1 VRTSD
6 RRSRRAALAAGAAL
20 ALLTTACGGGSG
32 FDSDNKDSSG
42 DGGGDGG
49 GALQLLIG
57 SSGPAETD
65 AVTAAADKWSEE
77 SGTDVEVIAAT
88 DLNQQL
94 SQGFAANE
102 PPDVFYLGSD
112 NFAEYAANGSL
123 LPYAG
128 DLENADDFY
137 PNLAEAFTYEDEFYC
152 APKDFS
158 TLGLVINTDKWEEAG
173 LTDDDIPTTWDEL
186 RDVAKTLT
194 KDGQAGLVTSTEYQR
209 LGALMA
215 EAGGGLVQDGEAI
228 ADDDANVEAL
238 TFIKEMLTED
248 SWQTTGDVGAG
259 WGGEAFGT
267 GKAAMT
273 IEGNWIAGALKAD
286 FPDVKYTVVPLPE
299 GPDGAATLSF
309 TNCWGI
315 AADSGNTEGA
325 QDLVSFLTSADQQI
339 EFAKAFG
346 VMPSIQSAA
355 DAYAEE
361 FPELAAFVEQ
371 GDVAQT
377 VPNQPGVSEVI
388 ADFNTKLESLESSD
402 PADILAEVQ
411 SNLES
416 ALQD

>member
-1 VRTSD
+1 MSH
-6 RRSRRAALAAGAAL
+6 RRPRRAALAAGSAF
-20 ALLTTACGGGSG
+20 ALLTAACGGGSG
-32 FDSDNKDSSG
+32 FEDEGGSSSEEDS
-42 DGGGDGG
+42 GGP
-49 GALQLLIG
+49 ASLEILIG

-65 AVTAAADKWSEE
+65 AVTAAADAWAEE
-77 SGTDVEVIAAT
+77 SGNEVEVIAAT

-102 PPDVFYLGSD
+102 PPDVFYLSSD
-112 NFAEYAANGSL
+112 VFAEYASNGSL

-137 PNLAEAFTYEDEFYC
+137 PNLAEAFTFEDEFYC

-158 TLGLVINTDKWEEAG
+158 TLGLVINTDSWEKAG

-186 RDVAKTLT
+186 REVAGTLT
-194 KDGQAGLVTSTEYQR
+194 TGDQAGLVTSTEYQR
-209 LGALMA
+209 LGAFMA
-215 EAGGGLVQDGEAI
+215 AAGGGLVTDGEAS
-228 ADDDANVEAL
+228 ADSEANVEAL
-238 TFIKEMLTED
+238 QFIKSMLEED
-248 SWQTTGDVGAG
+248 SWQTIGDVGAG

-273 IEGNWIAGALKAD
+273 IEGNWIAGALTAD
-286 FPDVKYTVVPLPE
+286 FPDVKYQVAPLPE
-299 GPDGAATLSF
+299 GPEGQATLSF

-315 AADSGNTEGA
+315 AESADAEAA

-346 VMPSIQSAA
+346 VMPSVQSAA

-371 GDVAQT
+371 GEVAQT
-377 VPNQPGVSEVI
+377 VPNQPGVTEVI
-388 ADFNTKLESLESSD
+388 ADLNSKLESLEKSE
-402 PADILAEVQ
+402 PADLLADVQ
-411 SNLES
+411 ENLSS

>member
-1 VRTSD
+1 MRTSD
-6 RRSRRAALAAGAAL
+6 RRTRRAAFAAGAAL

-49 GALQLLIG
+49 SALQILIG
-57 SSGPAETD
+57 SSGQAETD
-65 AVTAAADKWSEE
+65 AVTAAADAWSKE
-77 SGTDVEVIAAT
+77 SGTEVEVIAAT

-137 PNLAEAFTYEDEFYC
+137 PNLADAFTYEDEFYC

-158 TLGLVINTDKWEEAG
+158 TLGLVINTDKWEAAG

-194 KDGQAGLVTSTEYQR
+194 TDGQAGLVTSTEYQR
-209 LGALMA
+209 LGAFMA
-215 EAGGGLVQDGEAI
+215 AAGGGLVQDGEAI
-228 ADDDANVEAL
+228 ATDDANVEAL
-238 TFIKEMLTED
+238 TFIKDMLAED

-267 GKAAMT
+267 GSAAMT

-286 FPDVKYTVVPLPE
+286 FPDVKYKVVPLPE

-315 AADSGNTEGA
+315 AADSANTEGA
-325 QDLVSFLTSADQQI
+325 QDLVAFLTSADQQM

-346 VMPSIQSAA
+346 VMPSVQSAA
-355 DAYAEE
+355 DDYASE

-377 VPNQPGVSEVI
+377 VPNQPGVNEVI

-402 PADILAEVQ
+402 PEALLSDVQ

>member
-1 VRTSD
+1 
-6 RRSRRAALAAGAAL
+6 
-20 ALLTTACGGGSG
+20 
-32 FDSDNKDSSG
+32 
-42 DGGGDGG
+42 
-49 GALQLLIG
+49 
-57 SSGPAETD
+57 
-65 AVTAAADKWSEE
+65 
-77 SGTDVEVIAAT
+77 VIAAT

-102 PPDVFYLGSD
+102 PPDVFYLGSET
-112 NFAEYAANGSL
+112 FAEYAANGSL
-123 LPYAG
+123 LAYAG

-158 TLGLVINTDKWEEAG
+158 TLGLVINTDKWEAAG
-173 LTDDDIPTTWDEL
+173 LTEDDVPTTWDEL
-186 RDVAKTLT
+186 REVAQTLT
-194 KDGQAGLVTSTEYQR
+194 SDGQVGLVTSPEYQR
-209 LGALMA
+209 LGAFMA
-215 EAGGGLVQDGEAI
+215 AAGGGLVQDGEAT
-228 ADDDANVEAL
+228 ATDGANIEAL
-238 TFIKEMLTED
+238 AFIKSMLAED
-248 SWQTTGDVGAG
+248 TWQTTGDVGAG
-259 WGGEAFGT
+259 WGGEAFGNGT
-267 GKAAMT
+267 AAMT
-273 IEGNWIAGALKAD
+273 VEGNWIAGALSAD
-286 FPDVKYTVVPLPE
+286 FPDVNYQVAPLPE

-325 QDLVSFLTSADQQI
+325 QDLVSFLTSADQQM
-339 EFAKAFG
+339 EFARAFG
-346 VMPSIQSAA
+346 VMPSVQSAA
-355 DAYAEE
+355 DSYASE

-402 PADILAEVQ
+402 PADLLADVQ

>member
-1 VRTSD
+1 MRTSD
-6 RRSRRAALAAGAAL
+6 RRSRRAALAVGAVL
-20 ALLTTACGGGSG
+20 ALLTTACGGSNFEDNEGSA
-32 FDSDNKDSSG
+32 
-42 DGGGDGG
+42 DGGGDGS
-49 GALQLLIG
+49 LQILIG

-65 AVTAAADKWSEE
+65 AVTAAAEAWAEE

-112 NFAEYAANGSL
+112 TFAEYASNGSL

-137 PNLAEAFTYEDEFYC
+137 PNLREAFTYEDEFYC

-158 TLGLVINTDKWEEAG
+158 TLGLVINSDSWAAAG
-173 LTDDDIPTTWDEL
+173 LTEEDIPTTWDEL
-186 RDVAKTLT
+186 REVAKTLT
-194 KDGQAGLVTSTEYQR
+194 TGGQAGLVTSPEFQR
-209 LGALMA
+209 LGAFMA
-215 EAGGGLVQDGEAI
+215 AAGGGLVTDGEAT
-228 ADDDANVEAL
+228 ADSEANVEAL
-238 TFIKEMLTED
+238 QFIKSMLEED

-273 IEGNWIAGALKAD
+273 VEGNWIAGALKAD
-286 FPDVKYTVVPLPE
+286 FPDVKYQVAPLPE
-299 GPDGAATLSF
+299 GPEGPATLSF

-315 AADSGNTEGA
+315 AESADAEAA
-325 QDLVSFLTSADQQI
+325 QELVAFLTSAEQQM

-346 VMPSIQSAA
+346 VMPSVQSAA
-355 DAYAEE
+355 DAYVEE
-361 FPELAAFVEQ
+361 FPEMAAFVEQ
-371 GDVAQT
+371 GEVAQT
-377 VPNQPGVSEVI
+377 VPNQPGVTEVI
-388 ADFNTKLESLESSD
+388 ADLNSKLESLEQSE
-402 PADILAEVQ
+402 PADLLAGVQ
-411 SNLES
+411 ENLAS

>member
-1 VRTSD
+1 MRMSH
-6 RRSRRAALAAGAAL
+6 RRPRRAALAAGAAF
-20 ALLTTACGGGSG
+20 ALLTAACGGGSG
-32 FDSDNKDSSG
+32 FEDEGGSSSEEDS
-42 DGGGDGG
+42 GGPVS
-49 GALQLLIG
+49 LEILIG

-65 AVTAAADKWSEE
+65 AVTAAADAWAEE
-77 SGTDVEVIAAT
+77 SGNEVEVIAAT

-102 PPDVFYLGSD
+102 PPDVFYLSSD
-112 NFAEYAANGSL
+112 VFAEYASNGSL

-158 TLGLVINTDKWEEAG
+158 TLGLVINSDAWEKAG

-186 RDVAKTLT
+186 REVAGTLT
-194 KDGQAGLVTSTEYQR
+194 SEGQAGLVTSPEFQR
-209 LGALMA
+209 LGAFMA
-215 EAGGGLVQDGEAI
+215 AAGGGLVTDGEAT
-228 ADDDANVEAL
+228 ADSEANVEAL
-238 TFIKEMLTED
+238 EFVKSMLEED

-286 FPDVKYTVVPLPE
+286 FPDVKYQVAPLPE
-299 GPDGAATLSF
+299 GPEGPATLSF

-315 AADSGNTEGA
+315 AESADAEAA

-346 VMPSIQSAA
+346 VMPSVQSAA

-371 GDVAQT
+371 GEVAQT
-377 VPNQPGVSEVI
+377 VPNQPGVTEVI
-388 ADFNTKLESLESSD
+388 ADLNSKLESLEKSE
-402 PADILAEVQ
+402 PADLLADVQ
-411 SNLES
+411 ENLSS

>member
-6 RRSRRAALAAGAAL
+6 RRTRRAALAAGAAL

-32 FDSDNKDSSG
+32 FDDDKDSSG
-42 DGGGDGG
+42 DSGGDGG

-77 SGTDVEVIAAT
+77 SGTEVEVIAAT

-94 SQGFAANE
+94 SQGFAAND
-102 PPDVFYLGSD
+102 PPDVFYLSSD
-112 NFAEYAANGSL
+112 TFAEFAANGSL

-137 PNLAEAFTYEDEFYC
+137 PNLAEAFTYEDEFFC

-194 KDGQAGLVTSTEYQR
+194 TDGQAGLVTSTEYQR
-209 LGALMA
+209 LGAFMA
-215 EAGGGLVQDGEAI
+215 GAGGGLVEDGEAI
-228 ADDDANVEAL
+228 ADDEANVEAL
-238 TFIKEMLTED
+238 TFIQDMLVED

-273 IEGNWIAGALKAD
+273 IEGNWIAGALSAD
-286 FPDVKYTVVPLPE
+286 FPDINYQVAPLPE

-315 AADSGNTEGA
+315 AADSGNTEAA

-346 VMPSIQSAA
+346 VMPSVQSAA

-361 FPELAAFVEQ
+361 FPDFAAFIEQ

-377 VPNQPGVSEVI
+377 VPNQPGVNEVI
-388 ADFNTKLESLESSD
+388 ADLNTKLESLESSD
-402 PADILAEVQ
+402 PADLLSDVQ

>member
-6 RRSRRAALAAGAAL
+6 RRSRRAALAVGAAL

-32 FDSDNKDSSG
+32 FDEDTNSSG
-42 DGGGDGG
+42 DGGGEEGG
-49 GALQLLIG
+49 GSLQILIG

-65 AVTAAADKWSEE
+65 AVTAAADAWSEE
-77 SGTDVEVIAAT
+77 SGTEVEVIAAT

-112 NFAEYAANGSL
+112 TFAEYAANGSL
-123 LPYAG
+123 LAYAG

-158 TLGLVINTDKWEEAG
+158 TLGLVINTDKWEAAG
-173 LTDDDIPTTWDEL
+173 LTDDDVPTTWEEL
-186 RDVAKTLT
+186 REVAQTLT
-194 KDGQAGLVTSTEYQR
+194 TEGQAGLVTSPEYQR
-209 LGALMA
+209 LGAFMA
-215 EAGGGLVQDGEAI
+215 AAGGGLVEDGEAI
-228 ADDDANVEAL
+228 ASDDANVEAL
-238 TFIKEMLTED
+238 EFIKSMLAED

-259 WGGEAFGT
+259 WGGEAFGN
-267 GKAAMT
+267 GSAAMT
-273 IEGNWIAGALKAD
+273 VEGNWIAGALSAD
-286 FPDVKYTVVPLPE
+286 FPDVNYRVAPLPE

-315 AADSGNTEGA
+315 AADSPNADAA
-325 QDLVSFLTSADQQI
+325 QDLVAFLTSADQQM
-339 EFAKAFG
+339 EFARAFG
-346 VMPSIQSAA
+346 VMPSVQSAA

-361 FPELAAFVEQ
+361 FPDLAAFVEQ
-371 GDVAQT
+371 GEVAQT
-377 VPNQPGVSEVI
+377 VPNQPGVNEVI
-388 ADFNTKLESLESSD
+388 ANLNTQLESLETSD
-402 PADILAEVQ
+402 PEAILTDVQ
-411 SNLES
+411 ENLES

>member
-1 VRTSD
+1 MRIPD
-6 RRSRRAALAAGAAL
+6 HQSRRCALAAAAAL
-20 ALLTTACGGGSG
+20 SLLTAACGGSG
-32 FDSDNKDSSG
+32 FEEEDAGENAEESSG
-42 DGGGDGG
+42 GPVSIEI
-49 GALQLLIG
+49 LIG

-65 AVTAAADKWSEE
+65 AVTAAADAWAAE
-77 SGTDVEVIAAT
+77 SGNEVEVIAAT

-102 PPDVFYLGSD
+102 PPDVFYLSSD
-112 NFAEYAANGSL
+112 TFAEYASNGSL

-137 PNLAEAFTYEDEFYC
+137 PNLVEAFTYEDEFYC

-158 TLGLVINTDKWEEAG
+158 TLGLVINTASWEKAG

-186 RDVAKTLT
+186 REVAKTLT
-194 KDGQAGLVTSTEYQR
+194 TGEQAGLVTSTEYQR
-209 LGALMA
+209 LGAFMA
-215 EAGGGLVQDGEAI
+215 AAGGGLVTDGEAT
-228 ADDDANVEAL
+228 ADSEANVEAL
-238 TFIKEMLTED
+238 DFVKSMLEED
-248 SWQTTGDVGAG
+248 SWQTIGDVGAG

-273 IEGNWIAGALKAD
+273 VEGNWIAGALEAE
-286 FPDVKYTVVPLPE
+286 FPDIEYQVAPLPE
-299 GPDGAATLSF
+299 GPEEQATLSF

-315 AADSGNTEGA
+315 AENADAEAA
-325 QDLVSFLTSADQQI
+325 QELVTFLTSPDQQI

-346 VMPSIQSAA
+346 VMPSVQSAA

-371 GDVAQT
+371 GGGAQT
-377 VPNQPGVSEVI
+377 VPNQPGVTEVI
-388 ADFNTKLESLESSD
+388 ADLNSKLESLEKSE
-402 PADILAEVQ
+402 PADLLADVQ
-411 SNLES
+411 ENLSS